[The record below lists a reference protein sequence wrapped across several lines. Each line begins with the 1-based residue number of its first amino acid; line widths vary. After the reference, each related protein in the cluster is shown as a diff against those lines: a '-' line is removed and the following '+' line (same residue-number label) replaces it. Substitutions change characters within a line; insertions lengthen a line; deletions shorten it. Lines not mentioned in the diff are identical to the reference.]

1 MIDKTIT
8 DLVQDEIVKSVNQ
21 YVGTVLADQAWQ
33 DQIEKRITRYVQ
45 DRIAARFANIADIPG
60 LVSSVET
67 SVATLFKK
75 GLVPNLDQFINKTA
89 LETTIDSAVQVL
101 VQSTISNLV
110 VDKSWIEKI
119 ETMVNQ
125 HMVTKLTDKISGI
138 DLNKLLTSQ
147 IDQGI
152 TRWQERLKKDFKTA
166 GITDVATSCQLTV
179 IDDAV
184 VATNGIAGQS
194 LLIEKDTDLK
204 GTTTINNLI
213 LRGTINTDNRS
224 WNELA
229 NKAADQALTKLT
241 NTWKEDL
248 VADVL
253 NLAKTQGIQFDT
265 ILLYGAPLIKN
276 DELNTS
282 IKRSSLEHTG
292 KLTNLATTGVT
303 NLSDT
308 VTVKGKRVGINTDDP
323 EMVLSVWDEEVSLI
337 AGKISKDR
345 AFVGTAR
352 NQAVTIGVNRKPH
365 IEIDTDGLV
374 TVKNFRIDRWKIS
387 HATEVPG
394 YSGTRGDF
402 VLNSD
407 PKPESAFA
415 WVCLGGFRW
424 QPLKSM

>member
-1 MIDKTIT
+1 
-8 DLVQDEIVKSVNQ
+8 
-21 YVGTVLADQAWQ
+21 
-33 DQIEKRITRYVQ
+33 
-45 DRIAARFANIADIPG
+45 
-60 LVSSVET
+60 
-67 SVATLFKK
+67 
-75 GLVPNLDQFINKTA
+75 
-89 LETTIDSAVQVL
+89 LETTIDSSVQVL

-265 ILLYGAPLIKN
+265 ILLDGAPLITN

-303 NLSDT
+303 SLSDT

>member
-67 SVATLFKK
+67 SVVTLFKK

-213 LRGTINTDNRS
+213 LRGTIN
-224 WNELA
+224 
-229 NKAADQALTKLT
+229 
-241 NTWKEDL
+241 
-248 VADVL
+248 
-253 NLAKTQGIQFDT
+253 
-265 ILLYGAPLIKN
+265 
-276 DELNTS
+276 
-282 IKRSSLEHTG
+282 
-292 KLTNLATTGVT
+292 
-303 NLSDT
+303 
-308 VTVKGKRVGINTDDP
+308 
-323 EMVLSVWDEEVSLI
+323 
-337 AGKISKDR
+337 
-345 AFVGTAR
+345 
-352 NQAVTIGVNRKPH
+352 
-365 IEIDTDGLV
+365 
-374 TVKNFRIDRWKIS
+374 
-387 HATEVPG
+387 
-394 YSGTRGDF
+394 
-402 VLNSD
+402 
-407 PKPESAFA
+407 
-415 WVCLGGFRW
+415 
-424 QPLKSM
+424 

>member
-1 MIDKTIT
+1 MIDAKIVEE
-8 DLVQDEIVKSVNQ
+8 LVGKIERSID
-21 YVGTVLADQAWQ
+21 GTVQM
-33 DQIEKRITRYVQ
+33 
-45 DRIAARFANIADIPG
+45 
-60 LVSSVET
+60 
-67 SVATLFKK
+67 
-75 GLVPNLDQFINKTA
+75 
-89 LETTIDSAVQVL
+89 L
-101 VQSTISNLV
+101 VQSTIDNLV
-110 VDKSWIEKI
+110 VDQTWIAKI
-119 ETMVNQ
+119 EMLVNQ
-125 HMVTKLTDKISGI
+125 QMLSKLSDRISSIDLDKMLVQQIDNGI
-138 DLNKLLTSQ
+138 D
-147 IDQGI
+147 
-152 TRWQERLKKDFKTA
+152 RWQDRLKKNFKTS
-166 GITDVATSCQLTV
+166 GITDVSTSCQLTIV
-179 IDDAV
+179 DDAV
-184 VATNGIAGQS
+184 VATHGLAGQS
-194 LLIEKDTDLK
+194 LLIEKDTDLR
-204 GTTTINNLI
+204 GTTTINNLV

-229 NKAADQALTKLT
+229 NKAADQALTKIT

-265 ILLYGAPLIKN
+265 ILLNGTPVITN

-292 KLTNLATTGVT
+292 KLNNLTTAGVT
-303 NLSDT
+303 SLSDT

-374 TVKNFRIDRWKIS
+374 TVKEFRIDRWRIS